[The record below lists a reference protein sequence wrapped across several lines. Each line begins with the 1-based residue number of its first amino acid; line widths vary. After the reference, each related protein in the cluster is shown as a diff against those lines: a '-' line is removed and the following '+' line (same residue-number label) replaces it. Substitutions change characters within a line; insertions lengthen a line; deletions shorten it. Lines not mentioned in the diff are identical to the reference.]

1 MSLLQSIRDKAV
13 YSTGY
18 LSGRSSGLPSSLSDA
33 YALVASKTTSLLSLP
48 LPFLSFLAFPFF
60 GGTST
65 IISVA
70 FFYLTWTSLVLS
82 RDQLSIE
89 LYATLTARLLCFLVP
104 ALGFLAFDCAVPGFS
119 KNLKARGKEHSPLR
133 HDRRV
138 LLEIAGVASC
148 NVLLGVL
155 LQLTLEVLAT
165 RVFHLKSILR
175 VTIAVDL
182 PWNIIKDVARG
193 FVLRGILHY
202 VVHRY
207 ALHEQEGPL
216 KAWHLAWQHRVTLP
230 FSIIAAYDHPA
241 NYLLAQWLP
250 TFVPAYLFR
259 FHVFTWALFLGIC
272 SLEELF
278 IHSGYT
284 VLPSSIMLVGMAK
297 RCDEHFASAQD
308 GPDVGNFGRLG
319 VLDLVCGTGCRS
331 GDDIADDLQ
340 EEAEK
345 HDIQSRTKNAFKG
358 AKAGAKGKTRS
369 KSNK

>member
-1 MSLLQSIRDKAV
+1 MDFVHTIRDNAV
-13 YSTGY
+13 YASGY
-18 LSGRSSGLPSSLSDA
+18 LSGRSSGFPHSLSDA
-33 YALVASKTTSLLSLP
+33 YALLASKFTSLLSLP

-65 IISVA
+65 TISVA

-89 LYATLTARLLCFLVP
+89 FYGTLAARMLCFLLP
-104 ALGFLAFDCAVPGFS
+104 ALGFLAFDCATPGLS
-119 KNLKARGKEHSPLR
+119 KGVKARGKEHSPLK

-138 LLEIAGVASC
+138 LAEIVGVATF
-148 NVLLGVL
+148 NVLLGVV
-155 LQLTLEVLAT
+155 LQVVLEVLFT
-165 RVFHLKSILR
+165 RVLHLKSILR
-175 VTIAVDL
+175 VTVGVDL

-207 ALHEQEGPL
+207 ALHTHESPL
-216 KAWHLAWQHRVTLP
+216 KTWHLAWQHRVQLP
-230 FSIIAAYDHPA
+230 FSIIAAYDHPV

-250 TFVPAYLFR
+250 VFLPAYLFR
-259 FHVFTWALFLGIC
+259 FHVFTWCVFLAIC

-278 IHSGYT
+278 VTSGYT
-284 VLPSSIMLVGMAK
+284 VLPSTIMLVGMAQ
-297 RCDEHFASAQD
+297 RCDEHFASVHE
-308 GPDVGNFGRLG
+308 GPEVGNYGRLG

-345 HDIQSRTKNAFKG
+345 HDVQNRTRNAVKG
-358 AKAGAKGKTRS
+358 AKAGIKGKTRTR
-369 KSNK
+369 SNK